1 MAKEIG
7 REPDIAKKYS
17 FLKQLKDIWF
27 YLEGHRTQAIILLAI
42 TIISALISLIP
53 PYLYGLIINALTV
66 LDMHKVILYLI
77 ITALSYIVYRL
88 INGTSLY
95 FSKMLAWRVKNN
107 SRIRNL
113 NYLMKLD
120 YDFYENNSMGK
131 ILSRIDSGTS
141 SLRETMRVLY
151 STTSIQ
157 FFTMIFSVFLI
168 FSINFTLGIT
178 SILIILYFLT
188 YNFYTIKRSL
198 NLENEAFIASEKTYG
213 KIYDFFSHVLII
225 KFLNISR
232 KLTKI
237 LENSSNIILSKIK
250 AQRKYERIRIAS
262 SNLTIDL
269 SSVLILG
276 IISFFVFKGQMN
288 IGIAVM
294 AFGFF
299 NKITGSVSRIWDD
312 YSTLLEHRTSMY
324 RMSLIYNEKP
334 KIKEPLNP
342 QIPDK
347 WESLDISDIS
357 YKYNSGL
364 EYALNDISL
373 KIKKGE
379 RIAIVGLSGSGKS
392 TLTKLIMKLYL
403 PNKGS
408 IKIGD
413 ININNIPSE
422 VLYNL
427 IKIVPQENELMN
439 ASILENLKIASNNN
453 VSKQDALRVLQQSSS
468 IDFVNKMPKGINTL
482 IGPNGMKISGGEKQ
496 RLCIAR
502 ALISN
507 PQVLI
512 LDEASSHLDVITEKK
527 IHETLRSLPSEITI
541 IAVTHRISSLNL
553 FDRIIVMDK
562 GKIVGDGTHNT
573 LLRTNKIYK
582 QLYEVSKRE
591 ELKI

>member
-1 MAKEIG
+1 M
-7 REPDIAKKYS
+7 
-17 FLKQLKDIWF
+17 
-27 YLEGHRTQAIILLAI
+27 
-42 TIISALISLIP
+42 IP
-53 PYLYGLIINALTV
+53 PYLYGLIINALTA
-66 LDMHKVILYLI
+66 LDTQKVILYLS
-77 ITALSYIVYRL
+77 ITALSYIIYRL

-95 FSKMLAWRVKNN
+95 FSKMLAWKVKNS

-113 NYLMKLD
+113 NYLMGLD
-120 YDFYENNSMGK
+120 YDFYERNSMGK

-151 STTSIQ
+151 NTTAVQ

-168 FSINFTLGIT
+168 FSINSILGIT
-178 SILIILYFLT
+178 SIVIILYFLS
-188 YNFYTIKRSL
+188 YNLYTIKRSL

-225 KFLNISR
+225 KFLNISK

-237 LENSSNIILSKIK
+237 LEDSSNVILEKIK
-250 AQRKYERIRIAS
+250 AQRKYERIRISS

-269 SSVLILG
+269 SSVLTLG
-276 IISFFVFKGQMN
+276 LISFFVLKGEMN

-299 NKITGSVSRIWDD
+299 NKITGSASRIWED

-342 QIPDK
+342 KNPGSWKEIK
-347 WESLDISDIS
+347 ISNLS
-357 YKYNSGL
+357 YKYNSNAKN
-364 EYALNDISL
+364 ALTNISL
-373 KIKKGE
+373 NVRKGE
-379 RIAIVGLSGSGKS
+379 RVALVGLSGSGKS
-392 TLTKLIMKLYL
+392 TLTKILMKLYL
-403 PNKGS
+403 PQRGN
-408 IKIGD
+408 IKIGEVD
-413 ININNIPSE
+413 IKDIPSE
-422 VLYNL
+422 LLYNI

-439 ASILENLKIASNNN
+439 SSVLENLKIASNSP
-453 VSKQDALRVLQQSSS
+453 VSKQDAIRALEESSS
-468 IDFVNKMPKGINTL
+468 MEFVSKMPRGINTL

-502 ALISN
+502 ALVSN

-527 IHETLRSLPSEITI
+527 IHETLKNLPSEITI

-553 FDRIIVMDK
+553 FDRIIVMDN
-562 GKIVGDGTHNT
+562 GYIVGNGTHNY
-573 LLRTNKIYK
+573 LLKTNNIYK
-582 QLYEVSKRE
+582 KLYETSKKE
-591 ELKI
+591 QSNN